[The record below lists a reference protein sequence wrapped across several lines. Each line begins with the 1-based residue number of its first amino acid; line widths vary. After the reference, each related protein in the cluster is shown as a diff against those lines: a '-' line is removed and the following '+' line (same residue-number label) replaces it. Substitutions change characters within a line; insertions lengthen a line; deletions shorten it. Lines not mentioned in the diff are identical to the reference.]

1 TRARPLPGAGA
12 LRSRVSRAPS
22 RRPRRY
28 RARARGP
35 RDARRAS
42 DYHRGVSEEI
52 ERIATRHLRAGLWGL
67 FAFLLLGAVLETL
80 HATKS
85 PFFVDA
91 GQETPRLLLRL
102 AHAHG
107 TLVSLINVVFALVA
121 RARPNAATPA
131 ASASL
136 LAALVLLPLGFL
148 AGALF
153 AHGGDPGLG
162 IVLVP

>member
-1 TRARPLPGAGA
+1 MTDLDPIVR
-12 LRSRVSRAPS
+12 
-22 RRPRRY
+22 
-28 RARARGP
+28 
-35 RDARRAS
+35 
-42 DYHRGVSEEI
+42 
-52 ERIATRHLRAGLWGL
+52 RHLRAGFAGL
-67 FAFLLLGAVLETL
+67 FVFVVLGAVLETL

-91 GQETPRLLLRL
+91 GQETTRLLLRL

-107 TLVSLINVVFALVA
+107 TLVSLINVVFALVV

-153 AHGGDPGLG
+153 AHGG
-162 IVLVP
+162 